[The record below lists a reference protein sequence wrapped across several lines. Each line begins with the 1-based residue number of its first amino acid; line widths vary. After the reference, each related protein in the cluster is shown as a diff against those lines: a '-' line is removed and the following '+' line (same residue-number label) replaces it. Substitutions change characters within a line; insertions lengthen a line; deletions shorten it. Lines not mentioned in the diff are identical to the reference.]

1 VSLVKEMLINWI
13 LTKPPILLPTIYSP
27 SLPFKTKNSWA
38 GNIPITGTT
47 VQNASL
53 FFWLW
58 GKDAT
63 DSGDDL
69 VIWLN
74 GGPGCSSLEGMLQE
88 NGPFLYLNKN
98 DKPFANGYSYTRAAN
113 VLYVEQPVHTG
124 FTTGTTQNS
133 NEDQVAAQ
141 FASFLANFYK
151 TFPELTKKKLWIT
164 GESYAGTY
172 IPYISSYLYSQGQTP
187 QLQGGIII
195 DGSITDQ
202 RLQEDVVVY
211 QYAVQHQK
219 ELNFTNDDIAQIKAE
234 SDKCGLTTF
243 VDKNL
248 KYPPS
253 GRLPDYSRT
262 CQPFN
267 TYYNLANQRNPQFN
281 IYNIDTPTPDPNSP
295 LGYPNSGNEQYL
307 HNTFFDNYDLQT
319 YIHAPHQ
326 KWVECATVFPT
337 GDKSKKPDRQPDF
350 SHSILATTIEKSK
363 KFIIMNGNLDG
374 LLITNGTSL
383 ALQNL
388 TWNNAQG
395 FSKAPLTPLY
405 DLEGNQ
411 KAISITE
418 RGLSYAVVPQ
428 AGHMVSFNH

>member
-1 VSLVKEMLINWI
+1 
-13 LTKPPILLPTIYSP
+13 PT
-27 SLPFKTKNSWA
+27 LPFKTKNSWA

-47 VQNASL
+47 VQDATL
-53 FFWLW
+53 YFWLW
-58 GKDAT
+58 GKDAK

-74 GGPGCSSLEGMLQE
+74 GGPGCSSLTGMVQE

-98 DKPFANGYSYTRAAN
+98 YKPFPNGYSFTRAAN

-124 FTTGTTQNS
+124 FTTGITENT
-133 NEDQVAAQ
+133 NEDEVAAQ

-151 TFPELTKKKLWIT
+151 IFPELATKKLWIT

-172 IPYISSYLYSQGQTP
+172 IPYIMTYLYQQGQTP
-187 QLQGGIII
+187 QLAGGKIN

-211 QYAVQHQK
+211 QFSVQHQK
-219 ELNFTNDDIAQIKAE
+219 ALNFTDDDIAQIKAE

-243 VDKNL
+243 VEQNL
-248 KYPPS
+248 NYPPK
-253 GRLPDYSRT
+253 GRLPGYSDS
-262 CQPFN
+262 CQPYD

-281 IYNIDTPTPDPNSP
+281 VYNIDIPSPDPNSP
-295 LGYPNSGNEQYL
+295 LGYPNSGAAQYL
-307 HNTFFDNYDLQT
+307 HKTFFDNYDLQT

-326 KWVECATVFPT
+326 KWVECAVVFVA
-337 GDKSKKPDRQPDF
+337 DKDTSKKPDRQPNF
-350 SHSILATTIEKSK
+350 NHSILANIIEKSK
-363 KFIIMNGNLDG
+363 NFIIMNGDLDG

-395 FSKAPLTPLY
+395 FSKPPVTPLY

-411 KAISITE
+411 KAVSTHE
-418 RGLSYAVVPQ
+418 RGLSYATVPG
-428 AGHMVSFNH
+428 AGHMV